1 MVNTDYNLENAA
13 DVLQGGGRSA
23 AIRARKKAYQE
34 YMDEST
40 PFNLTNDLDLAA
52 LNLEYERA
60 KSARRGNGVVSGSG
74 TFTPEEDKAFDDSV
88 FESEDETTMSL
99 IKDGVN
105 SLLIDMNSTQLSSA
119 RGKLVRSV
127 LPELQKLNEQKSIFD
142 EYQKVNS
149 QLSQYE
155 TQEGFEVN
163 KNLPKEYFQ
172 LKRYNDELA
181 TQLRSLG
188 VLPDG
193 SNFQIMYEAN
203 NKAISDLK
211 SNEAKLRE
219 SIAEDEAD
227 LARYSVS
234 SQYQEQKDSKEPFQF
249 SDPSKWIYKLPGVLG
264 SSSSSFAWQVA
275 PYVTTMLKSQAKKG
289 LIKIAASSAA
299 GTVVPG
305 AGNLVGAAV
314 GTASAAMDL
323 ANYGMMIYS
332 NFKQSEN
339 EADAEVY
346 DNYKQRVRGTL
357 EANGVDSNSLVATV
371 RNNPNFKDKYKDY
384 TDEQVFDKILDGEI
398 KFKT

>member
-1 MVNTDYNLENAA
+1 MTNTDYKLENAV
-13 DVLQGGGRSA
+13 DTPQGGDRST
-23 AIRARKKAYQE
+23 AIRARRQAYQE
-34 YMDEST
+34 YMTEGAQT
-40 PFNLTNDLDLAA
+40 ILTGDLDLAR
-52 LNLEYERA
+52 LNLEYEQSRRA
-60 KSARRGNGVVSGSG
+60 KRKGVVTGAG
-74 TFTPEEDKAFDDSV
+74 TFVPDETEDLLDDS
-88 FESEDETTMSL
+88 FKSDEQTTMSL
-99 IKDGVN
+99 IKDGIN
-105 SLLIDMNSTQLSSA
+105 SFLIDMNSTQLSSA

-211 SNEAKLRE
+211 SNETKLRE

-234 SQYQEQKDSKEPFQF
+234 SQYQEKKESGEGFQF
-249 SDPSKWIYKLPGVLG
+249 SDPSKWIY
-264 SSSSSFAWQVA
+264 
-275 PYVTTMLKSQAKKG
+275 
-289 LIKIAASSAA
+289 
-299 GTVVPG
+299 
-305 AGNLVGAAV
+305 
-314 GTASAAMDL
+314 
-323 ANYGMMIYS
+323 
-332 NFKQSEN
+332 
-339 EADAEVY
+339 
-346 DNYKQRVRGTL
+346 
-357 EANGVDSNSLVATV
+357 
-371 RNNPNFKDKYKDY
+371 
-384 TDEQVFDKILDGEI
+384 
-398 KFKT
+398 